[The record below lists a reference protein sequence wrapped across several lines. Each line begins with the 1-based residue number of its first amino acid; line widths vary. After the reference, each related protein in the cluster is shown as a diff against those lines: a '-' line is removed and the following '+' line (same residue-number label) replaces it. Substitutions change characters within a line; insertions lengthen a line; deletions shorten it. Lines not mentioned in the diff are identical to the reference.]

1 MKSLA
6 DCPLVNAA
14 ALGEREQRP
23 FRCSIAAVSLLHV
36 ALETPRQIRAQ
47 GHDSA
52 FAKLGFPDEE
62 QITSEVGIGQRQPN
76 HFAYSE
82 SQAV

>member
-1 MKSLA
+1 MEASVGTLS
-6 DCPLVNAA
+6 
-14 ALGEREQRP
+14 GRP
-23 FRCSIAAVSLLHV
+23 
-36 ALETPRQIRAQ
+36 Q

-62 QITSEVGIGQRQPN
+62 QITTEVGIGQRQPN
-76 HFAYSE
+76 YFAYSE